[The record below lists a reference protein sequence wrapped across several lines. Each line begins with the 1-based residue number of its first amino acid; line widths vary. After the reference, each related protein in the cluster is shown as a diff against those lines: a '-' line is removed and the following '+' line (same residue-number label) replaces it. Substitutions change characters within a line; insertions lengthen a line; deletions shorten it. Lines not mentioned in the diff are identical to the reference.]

1 MGIKTK
7 LVASV
12 LLAQMLAGCSF
23 SGFALRDDYW
33 GKQILEQAL
42 FIRSIAHDGLGAPV
56 LTTTDDLLTPPPGPG
71 QGRGSLESLVHS
83 TPFETSGFP

>member
-56 LTTTDDLLTPPPGPG
+56 LKTTDDLLTPPLDPDKDEGA
-71 QGRGSLESLVHS
+71 
-83 TPFETSGFP
+83 

>member
-7 LVASV
+7 LAASV

-42 FIRSIAHDGLGAPV
+42 FIRSISHDGLGAPV
-56 LTTTDDLLTPPPGPG
+56 LTTTDDLLTPPLDPDKDEGA
-71 QGRGSLESLVHS
+71 
-83 TPFETSGFP
+83 